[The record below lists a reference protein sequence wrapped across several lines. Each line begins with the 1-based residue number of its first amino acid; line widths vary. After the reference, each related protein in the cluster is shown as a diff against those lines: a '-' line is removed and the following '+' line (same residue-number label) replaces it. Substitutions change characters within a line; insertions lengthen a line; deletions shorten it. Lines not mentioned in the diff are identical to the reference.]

1 MSLNDFVA
9 GHVQIYD
16 PLSESWIPFQLWD
29 FQVTTLAAIDEHR
42 LTVILKARQLGLSW
56 LCLAYILWRMIY
68 RPAANVLLFSRRQ
81 DEAHHML
88 ERLRGMY
95 RRLPEWLQVGA
106 TFPDNTEVFGL
117 SNGSVARAF
126 PTSAG
131 DSYAATLVLAD
142 EFDLVEDQNKLMRA
156 VKPTIDAGGRMILLS
171 RVDKDRPQTEF
182 KNIYRAAR
190 EGKNTWHPVFLPWD
204 LRPDRDAAW
213 YADQLA
219 DSLARTGSLDDLHE
233 QYPATEE
240 EALAPRSLNKRIA
253 LLWLDQCYQR
263 ATTIDPIEAP
273 AVPELRIYQAPI
285 HGHTYVV
292 GADPAEG
299 NPTSDDSALTVLDR
313 LTGEEVAALAGKLQP
328 SELARYIKEI
338 GLYYSR
344 AAVMCERNN
353 HGHAVILWLNSND
366 YSAHLLAGHDGR
378 TGWNSSELGKTR
390 LYDAAADAFR
400 HGETRLHTME
410 AYLQLA
416 SIEGGSLRAPQGEH
430 DDRADSYALALVGR
444 LHAPS
449 TFSQFNYR
457 DGYAEDEE

>member
-1 MSLNDFVA
+1 
-9 GHVQIYD
+9 
-16 PLSESWIPFQLWD
+16 
-29 FQVTTLAAIDEHR
+29 
-42 LTVILKARQLGLSW
+42 
-56 LCLAYILWRMIY
+56 
-68 RPAANVLLFSRRQ
+68 
-81 DEAHHML
+81 
-88 ERLRGMY
+88 
-95 RRLPEWLQVGA
+95 
-106 TFPDNTEVFGL
+106 
-117 SNGSVARAF
+117 
-126 PTSAG
+126 
-131 DSYAATLVLAD
+131 
-142 EFDLVEDQNKLMRA
+142 
-156 VKPTIDAGGRMILLS
+156 
-171 RVDKDRPQTEF
+171 VDKDRPQTEF

-190 EGKNTWHPVFLPWD
+190 EGKNPWKAIFLPWD
-204 LRPDRDAAW
+204 VRPDRSAEW
-213 YADQLA
+213 YAAQVA

-366 YSAHLLAGHDGR
+366 YGAYLLAGHDGR

-444 LHAPS
+444 VHAPS